1 MYSCSNVGRTN
12 MISLVGGGERP
23 KFSQNTLVVFDAV
36 KQEPVIDITFGNP
49 IRNTIMT
56 RDTLIGILEESV
68 HVYSIPDGRLLLQGR
83 TGSNPT
89 GIADFRS
96 NKLVVPGHKTGSVH
110 IYDIFSL
117 REKKTSS
124 PPIQIYAHQGPI
136 ACISLSTNGSK
147 VATASDKGS
156 DQHNAA
162 ICSNSIVICT
172 FRHINQSMGYSFK
185 TAFG

>member
-1 MYSCSNVGRTN
+1 

-23 KFSQNTLVVFDAV
+23 KFSQNT
-36 KQEPVIDITFGNP
+36 
-49 IRNTIMT
+49 IMT
-56 RDTLIGILEESV
+56 RDTLIGILEKSV

-147 VATASDKGS
+147 VATASDKGTLIRVWLNF
-156 DQHNAA
+156 DVAQIQLEFIQLHL
-162 ICSNSIVICT
+162 V
-172 FRHINQSMGYSFK
+172 K
-185 TAFG
+185 THHF